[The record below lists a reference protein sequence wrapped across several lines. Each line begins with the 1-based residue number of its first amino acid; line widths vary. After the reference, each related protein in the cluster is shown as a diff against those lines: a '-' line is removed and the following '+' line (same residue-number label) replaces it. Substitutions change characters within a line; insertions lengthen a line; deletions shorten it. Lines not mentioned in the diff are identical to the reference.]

1 MQNIHFDSPVT
12 IHQEPLGC
20 TGDYMIEA
28 LIAAYTFGEYRLAR
42 QDILRTSYALKMRD
56 SHMFHTSY
64 SLLWIQMV
72 RDYYQFSGNLEL
84 VRTVAPEMHQLL
96 AKFQTY
102 IGEDTGILSES
113 PNYLFMD
120 WVQVDQFTLH
130 HPPSVIGKGYL
141 TAYYYKAL
149 LNAAELCEFLS
160 DEKQAQLYGQQ
171 ASAIAQAFN
180 NELWVE
186 ERELYC
192 DGRPF
197 KNHNPICYDLPAD
210 VDKLYF
216 SIQTNAV
223 AIAFGIAPEERWSSI
238 LEIIMNDST
247 MPVPSPY
254 FNHFIFAA
262 FAKAGEFEKYG
273 FKQMDNWRKNLEEH
287 PTSWKEGWEFGDYS
301 HAWSGTTTYQ
311 LPLVF

>member
-1 MQNIHFDSPVT
+1 MNY
-12 IHQEPLGC
+12 GW
-20 TGDYMIEA
+20 
-28 LIAAYTFGEYRLAR
+28 
-42 QDILRTSYALKMRD
+42 RT
-56 SHMFHTSY
+56 
-64 SLLWIQMV
+64 
-72 RDYYQFSGNLEL
+72 
-84 VRTVAPEMHQLL
+84 
-96 AKFQTY
+96 
-102 IGEDTGILSES
+102 
-113 PNYLFMD
+113 
-120 WVQVDQFTLH
+120 
-130 HPPSVIGKGYL
+130 
-141 TAYYYKAL
+141 
-149 LNAAELCEFLS
+149 
-160 DEKQAQLYGQQ
+160 
-171 ASAIAQAFN
+171 
-180 NELWVE
+180 
-186 ERELYC
+186 ELYC

-287 PTSWKEGWEFGDYS
+287 PTSGRGLGIWR
-301 HAWSGTTTYQ
+301 
-311 LPLVF
+311 L

>member
-1 MQNIHFDSPVT
+1 M
-12 IHQEPLGC
+12 
-20 TGDYMIEA
+20 
-28 LIAAYTFGEYRLAR
+28 
-42 QDILRTSYALKMRD
+42 
-56 SHMFHTSY
+56 
-64 SLLWIQMV
+64 
-72 RDYYQFSGNLEL
+72 
-84 VRTVAPEMHQLL
+84 
-96 AKFQTY
+96 
-102 IGEDTGILSES
+102 
-113 PNYLFMD
+113 
-120 WVQVDQFTLH
+120 
-130 HPPSVIGKGYL
+130 
-141 TAYYYKAL
+141 
-149 LNAAELCEFLS
+149 
-160 DEKQAQLYGQQ
+160 
-171 ASAIAQAFN
+171 
-180 NELWVE
+180 
-186 ERELYC
+186 
-192 DGRPF
+192 
-197 KNHNPICYDLPAD
+197 
-210 VDKLYF
+210 DKLYF